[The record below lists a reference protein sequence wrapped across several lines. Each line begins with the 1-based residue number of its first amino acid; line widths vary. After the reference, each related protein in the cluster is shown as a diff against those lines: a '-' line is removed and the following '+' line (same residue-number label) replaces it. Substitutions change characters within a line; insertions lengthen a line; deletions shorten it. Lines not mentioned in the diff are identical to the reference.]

1 MQLADFGAEVIKVEN
16 AATGDP
22 ARTWNPIYK
31 GWSVQFFNM
40 NRNKKSITLNLKT
53 DEGKQILFDLVKTA
67 DVVVENFRPGVMK
80 RLGIDYEVLRAI
92 KPDIIMASLSGYGQ
106 TGPYAQRG
114 AYSNLAEALSGV
126 MSVTG
131 YPDGKPTGSGVA
143 FGDSIGGLFTALG
156 IMYALF
162 HRQRTGEGQYL
173 EVSMSDAMLHMI
185 MQGIVQYTMTGVEPG
200 RIGCRDLSAY
210 PYDIFEAKD
219 GYCILGNTTVNKWD
233 PFAEAIGHPEL
244 IDDPRFDTNEHRV
257 ENADELF
264 VYINDWTKQRTRA
277 EIEKIIA
284 DEFRQAY
291 SPVLR
296 VSEVI
301 ENEQFLAR
309 DMIVDMEGPDVG
321 KYKMQGIPIKM
332 MATPG
337 EVRTSAPVC
346 GQDNNDI
353 LKELGRTEEEIAA
366 LKEHGVI

>member
-1 MQLADFGAEVIKVEN
+1 MQIEKTGQR
-16 AATGDP
+16 AAKWRLPCFMLQRKDP
-22 ARTWNPIYK
+22 APRRRSGSLQELYK
-31 GWSVQFFNM
+31 EEEESKLSRDLLEALEKQ
-40 NRNKKSITLNLKT
+40 RNDLEQIAADAVIGNLK
-53 DEGKQILFDLVKTA
+53 DGSVLILVDSNDTF
-67 DVVVENFRPGVMK
+67 
-80 RLGIDYEVLRAI
+80 GI
-92 KPDIIMASLSGYGQ
+92 
-106 TGPYAQRG
+106 
-114 AYSNLAEALSGV
+114 
-126 MSVTG
+126 
-131 YPDGKPTGSGVA
+131 
-143 FGDSIGGLFTALG
+143 
-156 IMYALF
+156 
-162 HRQRTGEGQYL
+162 
-173 EVSMSDAMLHMI
+173 LH
-185 MQGIVQYTMTGVEPG
+185 
-200 RIGCRDLSAY
+200 
-210 PYDIFEAKD
+210 
-219 GYCILGNTTVNKWD
+219 
-233 PFAEAIGHPEL
+233 
-244 IDDPRFDTNEHRV
+244 
-257 ENADELF
+257 
-264 VYINDWTKQRTRA
+264 INDWTKQCTRA

>member
-1 MQLADFGAEVIKVEN
+1 MQQIVFEQGGAIGKIAALAPGKRNIPVHMCIGDTTLDN
-16 AATGDP
+16 AA
-22 ARTWNPIYK
+22 A
-31 GWSVQFFNM
+31 
-40 NRNKKSITLNLKT
+40 
-53 DEGKQILFDLVKTA
+53 
-67 DVVVENFRPGVMK
+67 PGVAPC
-80 RLGIDYEVLRAI
+80 DLR
-92 KPDIIMASLSGYGQ
+92 
-106 TGPYAQRG
+106 
-114 AYSNLAEALSGV
+114 
-126 MSVTG
+126 
-131 YPDGKPTGSGVA
+131 
-143 FGDSIGGLFTALG
+143 
-156 IMYALF
+156 
-162 HRQRTGEGQYL
+162 H
-173 EVSMSDAMLHMI
+173 
-185 MQGIVQYTMTGVEPG
+185 
-200 RIGCRDLSAY
+200 
-210 PYDIFEAKD
+210 
-219 GYCILGNTTVNKWD
+219 
-233 PFAEAIGHPEL
+233 
-244 IDDPRFDTNEHRV
+244 
-257 ENADELF
+257 ADELF

>member
-1 MQLADFGAEVIKVEN
+1 M
-16 AATGDP
+16 
-22 ARTWNPIYK
+22 
-31 GWSVQFFNM
+31 
-40 NRNKKSITLNLKT
+40 
-53 DEGKQILFDLVKTA
+53 
-67 DVVVENFRPGVMK
+67 
-80 RLGIDYEVLRAI
+80 
-92 KPDIIMASLSGYGQ
+92 
-106 TGPYAQRG
+106 
-114 AYSNLAEALSGV
+114 
-126 MSVTG
+126 
-131 YPDGKPTGSGVA
+131 
-143 FGDSIGGLFTALG
+143 
-156 IMYALF
+156 
-162 HRQRTGEGQYL
+162 
-173 EVSMSDAMLHMI
+173 
-185 MQGIVQYTMTGVEPG
+185 
-200 RIGCRDLSAY
+200 
-210 PYDIFEAKD
+210 
-219 GYCILGNTTVNKWD
+219 
-233 PFAEAIGHPEL
+233 
-244 IDDPRFDTNEHRV
+244 

-277 EIEKIIA
+277 EIEEIIA
-284 DEFRQAY
+284 NQYRQAY

>member
-1 MQLADFGAEVIKVEN
+1 
-16 AATGDP
+16 
-22 ARTWNPIYK
+22 
-31 GWSVQFFNM
+31 
-40 NRNKKSITLNLKT
+40 
-53 DEGKQILFDLVKTA
+53 
-67 DVVVENFRPGVMK
+67 
-80 RLGIDYEVLRAI
+80 
-92 KPDIIMASLSGYGQ
+92 
-106 TGPYAQRG
+106 
-114 AYSNLAEALSGV
+114 
-126 MSVTG
+126 
-131 YPDGKPTGSGVA
+131 
-143 FGDSIGGLFTALG
+143 
-156 IMYALF
+156 
-162 HRQRTGEGQYL
+162 
-173 EVSMSDAMLHMI
+173 MI

-219 GYCILGNTTVNKWD
+219 GYCILGVTTVNKWD

-244 IDDPRFDTNEHRV
+244 INDPRFDTNEHRV
-257 ENADELF
+257 QNADELF
-264 VYINDWTKQRTRA
+264 VYINNWTKEHTRA

-301 ENEQFLAR
+301 TNEQFLAR

-366 LKEHGVI
+366 LKEQGVI